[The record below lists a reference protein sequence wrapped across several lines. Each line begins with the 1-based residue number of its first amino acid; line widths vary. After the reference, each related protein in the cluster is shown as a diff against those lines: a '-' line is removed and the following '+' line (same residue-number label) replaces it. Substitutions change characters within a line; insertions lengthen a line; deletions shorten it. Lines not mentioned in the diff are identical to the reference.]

1 MVQNAQNGW
10 SPAIEAMHAQG
21 IRVLLVFGTETE
33 ENRAKLA
40 DACRNIEC
48 IEKIELRLK
57 ELLEAC
63 ELAAFTG
70 KAWQDAQKQMNCLFK
85 RTRKFQRDTYEFG
98 WSPLARVLLVQKY
111 RRLKLR
117 DQKDVSENNPMERFL
132 REHCTL
138 GMDPQDPT
146 ADAQDPLETLLNDEW

>member
-1 MVQNAQNGW
+1 MQNAQNGW
-10 SPAIEAMHAQG
+10 SPAMEAMHAQG
-21 IRVLLVFGTETE
+21 MRVLLVFGTETE

-111 RRLKLR
+111 RRLKR
-117 DQKDVSENNPMERFL
+117 QDQGLATENDPMERFL
-132 REHCTL
+132 HEHCTL
-138 GMDPQDPT
+138 GHGSAGPDGRCARSAGD
-146 ADAQDPLETLLNDEW
+146 ADK